1 MKVSYRE
8 QQIELEK
15 NEGIYITDET
25 SGIEIIQRDEE
36 TLFIVTKN
44 KVHTVRCLE
53 INKDEKKI
61 TLLHEGQ
68 KTHLSLAEPMDEL
81 LKSMGLEG
89 ALTPKINDLKAPMPG
104 LVLDVVITA
113 GDIVSKGD
121 TLLILEAMKME
132 NTIKAPADLKIKEIH
147 TATGSAVDKNQVLI
161 TFDS

>member
-8 QQIELEK
+8 QHIELEK
-15 NEGIYITDET
+15 NEGIYVSNET
-25 SGIEIIQRDEE
+25 RGIEIIQRDEE
-36 TLFIVTKN
+36 TLFIVTED

-61 TLLHEGQ
+61 TILHEGI
-68 KTHLSLAEPMDEL
+68 KTQLSLTEPMDEL

-104 LVLDVVITA
+104 LVLDVVVSA
-113 GDIVSKGD
+113 GDTVSKGD

-132 NTIKAPADLKIKEIH
+132 NAIKAPADLKIKEIH
-147 TATGSAVDKNQVLI
+147 TTIGSAVDKNQVLI

>member
-8 QQIELEK
+8 QHIELEK
-15 NEGIYITDET
+15 NEGIYVSNET
-25 SGIEIIQRDEE
+25 RGIEIIQRDEE
-36 TLFIVTKN
+36 TLFIVTED

-61 TLLHEGQ
+61 TILHEGI
-68 KTHLSLAEPMDEL
+68 KTQLSLTEPMDEL

-104 LVLDVVITA
+104 LVLDVVVSA
-113 GDIVSKGD
+113 GDTVSKGD

-132 NTIKAPADLKIKEIH
+132 NAIKAPADLKIKEIH
-147 TATGSAVDKNQVLI
+147 ITIGSAVDKNQVLI

>member
-1 MKVSYRE
+1 
-8 QQIELEK
+8 
-15 NEGIYITDET
+15 
-25 SGIEIIQRDEE
+25 
-36 TLFIVTKN
+36 
-44 KVHTVRCLE
+44 
-53 INKDEKKI
+53 
-61 TLLHEGQ
+61 
-68 KTHLSLAEPMDEL
+68 MDEL

-113 GDIVSKGD
+113 GDNVSKGD

-132 NTIKAPADLKIKEIH
+132 NAIKAPADLKIKEIH

>member
-8 QQIELEK
+8 QHIELEK
-15 NEGIYITDET
+15 NKGIYTTNQT

-36 TLFIVTKN
+36 TLFIVTKD
-44 KVHTVRCLE
+44 KVHTVRCLD
-53 INKDEKKI
+53 INKDEKEI
-61 TLLHEGQ
+61 TLLHQGQ
-68 KTHLSLAEPMDEL
+68 KTHLYLAEPMNEL

-104 LVLDVVITA
+104 LVLDIVITA
-113 GDIVSKGD
+113 GDVVSKGD
-121 TLLILEAMKME
+121 KLLILEAMKME
-132 NTIKAPADLKIKEIH
+132 NAIKAPADLKIKEIH

>member
-8 QQIELEK
+8 QHVELNK
-15 NEGIYITDET
+15 NEGIYVTSET
-25 SGIEIIQRDEE
+25 HGIEIIQRDEE
-36 TLFIVTKN
+36 TLFVVTKD

-53 INKDEKKI
+53 INKEEKNITILHDGRKI
-61 TLLHEGQ
+61 F
-68 KTHLSLAEPMDEL
+68 LSLIEPMDEL

-104 LVLDVVITA
+104 LVLDVVVKA
-113 GDIVSKGD
+113 GDTVSKGD

-132 NTIKAPADLKIKEIH
+132 NAIKAPADLNIKEIH
-147 TATGSAVDKNQVLI
+147 TTTGSAVDKNQVLI

>member
-8 QQIELEK
+8 QHIELEK
-15 NEGIYITDET
+15 NEGIYVSNET
-25 SGIEIIQRDEE
+25 RGIEIIQRDEE
-36 TLFIVTKN
+36 TLFIVTKD

-61 TLLHEGQ
+61 TILHEGI
-68 KTHLSLAEPMDEL
+68 KTQLSLTEPMDEL

-104 LVLDVVITA
+104 LVLDVVVSA
-113 GDIVSKGD
+113 GDTVSKGD

-132 NTIKAPADLKIKEIH
+132 NAIKAPADLKIKEIH
-147 TATGSAVDKNQVLI
+147 TTTGSAVDKNQVLI